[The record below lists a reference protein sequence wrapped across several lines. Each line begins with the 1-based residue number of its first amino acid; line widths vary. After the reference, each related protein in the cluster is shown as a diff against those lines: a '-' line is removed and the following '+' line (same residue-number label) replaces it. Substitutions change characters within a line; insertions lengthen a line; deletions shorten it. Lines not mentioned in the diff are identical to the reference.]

1 MSAMPKLVRFL
12 VHHATLGFILG
23 TMAVGLMMAGDFA
36 ALRTLIMA
44 SDVGWLALFML
55 TVFLG
60 LTLASVQMGIAIVL
74 LGESP
79 GNHGRPRPSWAW
91 LLAMLGNPSR
101 PWLRVVAV
109 HDKHFDR
116 RR

>member
-1 MSAMPKLVRFL
+1 MPKLLRFL
-12 VHHATLGFILG
+12 VHHAALGFILG
-23 TMAVGLMMAGDFA
+23 IVAVGLMMVSDFA

-55 TVFLG
+55 TFFLG

-79 GNHGRPRPSWAW
+79 GNHGRPQRSRSG
-91 LLAMLGNPSR
+91 LVAMLGKPVPAAASR
-101 PWLRVVAV
+101 GHCPRQTL
-109 HDKHFDR
+109 
-116 RR
+116 